1 MSDGTLRFDGR
12 EIPIRDGDTIA
23 TAIYRAGVRVFSR
36 SFKYHRPRGLLCG
49 TGRCAN
55 CLMQVGPTPNVRAC
69 VTPAQAGL
77 EVRHQ
82 NAWPSL
88 EHDLLAVND
97 RLSFLLPPGFYYKTF
112 IRPRRFWPLYE
123 GVLRRAAGL
132 GRIDVGYDPDERY
145 DKVHRHTDVL
155 VVGGGPAGLSAALA
169 AAEAGADVILAD
181 EQDALGGH
189 LRWEHRAPTAPDETV
204 ARVERHPRIEV
215 FSQAVAFGVY
225 EGGLVPLQQG
235 TRMIG
240 VRCHELVVATGRH
253 ECPLVFPD
261 NDRPGVMLASAVR
274 RLLRQGVRPGE
285 RAVVVT
291 TGSEGY
297 ALAAELSKAGLQL
310 SAVVDSRPAGEGSA
324 NLADLLRDRQVTL
337 LSGHGI
343 VRARGK
349 RQVTGAVVAPLDEG
363 GRAQPALGVELQ
375 CDLIVIASVTAPE
388 VALLRQSGCS
398 FDLDETGEPR
408 LRETAPHVHA
418 AGAVLGTS
426 HVVDQILEGELA
438 GLAAAR
444 AAGVERPDLAERE
457 LALRGRL
464 AERRRGNGWASHRP
478 VAPVPAS
485 ASRGGG
491 KAFLC
496 TCEDITADD
505 VAYAVDEGFDH
516 AELVKRYLTV
526 SMGPCQGKMCSRVAG
541 ELCAAATGRTLAAT
555 GATTAR
561 PPVLSVPLG
570 VLAGRR
576 LEPVQRTP
584 MHERHERSG
593 AVWMDAGTWRRPRAY
608 GDPADECRA
617 VRERVGIIDVSTL
630 GKLDVQGR
638 DAARLLEKVYTHRF
652 ATLPQGRVRYAV
664 ACDDGGIVL
673 DDGTVA
679 RLGPERFFVTTTT
692 SGVGQMESWLRWWT
706 EGTGWCAHVVNVTS
720 SYAGVN
726 LAGPRARDVLAKLT
740 DADLSTAVLPYLG
753 AAERV
758 VAGIPTLLLRIG
770 FVGELGFEM
779 HFPADYGEAMWDALL
794 EAGAEFGIR
803 PFGVEAQRILR
814 LEKGHLIVTQD
825 TDALTTVLEADIEWA
840 CKFDKEDFVGMQAL
854 RRLQERGLRQRL
866 VGFEVPAGGLPNEGD
881 QVLDGRGRPVGRVTS
896 ARRSPTLD
904 RVIGLAWLP
913 LEGGLTAEE
922 FSIRSNGGTLQAT
935 VVAIPFYDPSG
946 TRMRS

>member
-1 MSDGTLRFDGR
+1 MSEPALRFDGR
-12 EIPIRDGDTIA
+12 EIPVRDGDTIA
-23 TAIYRAGVRVFSR
+23 TALYRAGVRVFSR

-55 CLMQVGPTPNVRAC
+55 CLMQVGPTPNVRVC
-69 VTPAQAGL
+69 VTPAEPGQD
-77 EVRHQ
+77 VRHQ

-112 IRPRRFWPLYE
+112 IRPRSFWPVYE

-132 GRIDVGYDPDERY
+132 GRIDVAHHPDERY
-145 DKVHRHTDVL
+145 DKIHRHTDVL

-169 AAEAGADVILAD
+169 AADAGVDVILAD

-189 LRWEHRAPTAPDETV
+189 TRWEHRAAAVPEGMI
-204 ARVERHPRIEV
+204 ARLERHPRIEL
-215 FSQAVAFGVY
+215 FTGAVAFGAY
-225 EGGLVPLQQG
+225 EGGLVPLRQG

-253 ECPLVFPD
+253 EYPLVFPD

-297 ALAAELSKAGLQL
+297 ALAAELSKAAVQV

-324 NLADLLRDRQVTL
+324 GLADLLRQRQVTM
-337 LSGHGI
+337 LSGHSI
-343 VRARGK
+343 VRARG
-349 RQVTGAVVAPLDEG
+349 RRRVTGAVVAPLDDA
-363 GRAQPALGVELQ
+363 GRARPALGVELP
-375 CDLIVIASVTAPE
+375 CDLIVIASVTTPE
-388 VALLRQSGCS
+388 VALLRQSGCD

-408 LRETAPHVHA
+408 LRESVPHVHA
-418 AGAVLGTS
+418 AGGVLGTA
-426 HVVDQILEGELA
+426 HVADQVLEGECA

-444 AAGVERPDLAERE
+444 AAGAEAPGLAERE

-464 AERRRGNGWASHRP
+464 AERHGGNGQGSHRA
-478 VAPVPAS
+478 VAPLPGSLA
-485 ASRGGG
+485 GGG
-491 KAFLC
+491 KAILC

-505 VAYAVDEGFDH
+505 VAYAIDEGFDH

-576 LEPVQRTP
+576 LEPVQRTA
-584 MHERHERSG
+584 MHQRHETSG

-608 GDPADECRA
+608 GDPAEECRA

-652 ATLPQGRVRYAV
+652 AALPVGRVRYAV
-664 ACDDGGIVL
+664 ACDDSGIVL

-720 SYAGVN
+720 TYAAVN
-726 LAGPRARDVLAKLT
+726 LAGPRARDVLARLT
-740 DADLSTAVLPYLG
+740 TSDLSAAALPYLG
-753 AAERV
+753 AEERM

-825 TDALTTVLEADIEWA
+825 TDALTTVLEADMAWA
-840 CKFDKEDFVGMQAL
+840 CKFDKEDFVGMSAL
-854 RRLQERGLRQRL
+854 RGLQERGLRQRL

-881 QVLDGRGRPVGRVTS
+881 QIVDGRGKPVGRVTS

-913 LEGGLTAEE
+913 LADGLTAEE
-922 FSIRSNGGTLQAT
+922 FSIRSNGGTLRAM
-935 VVAIPFYDPSG
+935 VVAVPFYDPAG
-946 TRMRS
+946 ARMRS